1 MNSMAIIM
9 SDDTFDWQTVA
20 DELAGAL
27 RTTMLRNPTLATRD
41 WDRASAALE
50 RYEGAT
56 CALAV
61 EPGRRLNTPFATDLE
76 RSLLPLG

>member
-1 MNSMAIIM
+1 M
-9 SDDTFDWQTVA
+9 SQKSTAVAMTDTSIDWQAVA

-27 RTTMLRNPTLATRD
+27 RTTMLRNPTLNARD

-56 CALAV
+56 CGVAV
-61 EPGRRLNTPFATDLE
+61 EFRNPADA
-76 RSLLPLG
+76 

>member
-1 MNSMAIIM
+1 MSSEPTSTIM
-9 SDDTFDWQTVA
+9 SDNVVDWQAVA

-27 RTTMLRNPTLATRD
+27 RTAMLRNPSLAARD

-56 CALAV
+56 CGVTV
-61 EPGRRLNTPFATDLE
+61 EFRNPSDA
-76 RSLLPLG
+76 

>member
-1 MNSMAIIM
+1 M
-9 SDDTFDWQTVA
+9 SDDKVDWQAVA

-27 RTTMLRNPTLATRD
+27 RTAMLRNPSLAPRD

-56 CALAV
+56 CGVTV
-61 EPGRRLNTPFATDLE
+61 EFRNPSDA
-76 RSLLPLG
+76 